1 MLEALKLD
9 RYRGFESYQL
19 ADLARVNLLVG
30 KNNCGKTTI
39 LEAIELLVSGGH
51 VSALRDSA
59 VRRGEIDEDD
69 ILSQGVEVSHVFYG
83 HRCEVGASFEL
94 SSSRNLRLEGELKA
108 FDDKTVPVGEIGHG
122 TALPPRAMAGLGPRV
137 PARLGPVR
145 SDVEPPTKFWLS
157 LVSVGQ
163 PPIVLPITENGTILD
178 RFGGHTP
185 SNRSPGKEVR
195 FLRFDPSS
203 MVDAWNDVLTEG
215 REAAV
220 VDAMRILMPEID
232 SIHFLPGRQGGL
244 GGLSKILVGHQD
256 AQQRLPIGSYG
267 AGMLRLLAIGLA
279 LASTEDRCLLIDEID
294 SGLHWTVMEDMW
306 RLVVGAAQS
315 SNVQVFATTHSFDC
329 VKGLGTLIRSR
340 PDLAKHVAVQKVH
353 RSLKQAVCVPGEDI
367 AIAVEDDIEVR

>member
-39 LEAIELLVSGGH
+39 LEAIELLVSGGN

-69 ILSQGVEVSHVFYG
+69 FLSHGVEVSHVFYG

-94 SSSRNLRLEGELKA
+94 SSSGNLRLEGELKA
-108 FDDKTVPVGEIGHG
+108 LDDRTVPFGEIGHG
-122 TALPPRAMAGLGPRV
+122 AALGPRAMAK
-137 PARLGPVR
+137 LGPVR
-145 SDVEPPTKFWLS
+145 SDVEPSTKFWLS
-157 LVSVGQ
+157 LAAAGQ
-163 PPIVLPITENGTILD
+163 PPIVLPIAESGTILD
-178 RFGGHTP
+178 RFGGHTA
-185 SNRSPGKEVR
+185 SNRSTGKVVR

-232 SIHFLPGRQGGL
+232 SIHFLLGRQGGL
-244 GGLSKILVGHQD
+244 GGPSKILVGRQNV
-256 AQQRLPIGSYG
+256 QQRLPIGSYG
-267 AGMLRLLAIGLA
+267 EGMRRLLAIGLA
-279 LASTEDRCLLIDEID
+279 LASTKDRCLLIDEID
-294 SGLHWTVMEDMW
+294 TGLHWTVMEDMW
-306 RLVVGAAQS
+306 RLVVAAAHS

-329 VKGLGTLIRSR
+329 VKGLGTLMRSR
-340 PDLAKHVAVQKVH
+340 PDLAEHVAVQKVH
-353 RSLKQAVCVPGEDI
+353 RSLKQAVRVPGEDI
-367 AIAVEDDIEVR
+367 SIAVEDDIEVR